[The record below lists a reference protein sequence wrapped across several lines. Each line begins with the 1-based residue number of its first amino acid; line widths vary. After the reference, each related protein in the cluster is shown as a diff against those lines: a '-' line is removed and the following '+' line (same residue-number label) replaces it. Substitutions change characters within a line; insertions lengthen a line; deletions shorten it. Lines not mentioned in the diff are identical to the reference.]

1 MNIGKV
7 MLDLLNLK
15 TIIDVTLFLE
25 VLRIQFIQVNQIY
38 YQVLKTINS
47 FKNNKVYL
55 IIFSIKRVPI

>member
-38 YQVLKTINS
+38 YQVLKTINL

-55 IIFSIKRVPI
+55 IIFSIK